1 MNVLKVMDSPPKQ
14 WGKYDLCL
22 IIPTEAS
29 SCKIRGDSIVFIRSV
44 ARLLGRKYLY
54 VYYSDDGYKAYV
66 LIRAGLRLLRTKA
79 LEEKWK
85 LLLDENECQNAA
97 YTGSKDDF
105 VNSFSVPHMPSV
117 THLKPFEYLYA
128 TYNSIESEYLFKRS
142 KFMRHPFHKTLRI
155 RMLFDYF
162 EKNTST
168 EQELSL
174 DKLKANGT
182 ITDMFAVHSLND
194 RNEIA
199 KQMLAWHM
207 CTIPFDLMQQY
218 FGEEITMYFA
228 FLGKFEFFF
237 FF

>member
-85 LLLDENECQNAA
+85 LLLE
-97 YTGSKDDF
+97 
-105 VNSFSVPHMPSV
+105 M
-117 THLKPFEYLYA
+117 
-128 TYNSIESEYLFKRS
+128 
-142 KFMRHPFHKTLRI
+142 
-155 RMLFDYF
+155 
-162 EKNTST
+162 
-168 EQELSL
+168 
-174 DKLKANGT
+174 
-182 ITDMFAVHSLND
+182 TDILVIDIN
-194 RNEIA
+194 R
-199 KQMLAWHM
+199 
-207 CTIPFDLMQQY
+207 
-218 FGEEITMYFA
+218 
-228 FLGKFEFFF
+228 
-237 FF
+237 